1 VENERDGLVVEQ
13 EGTIAEYHDLKE
25 KIGVYEQ
32 DMKDV
37 MNHPNYCLPFIQ
49 PGRLVRIKHEN
60 RLFDWGVVINFSK
73 RLKPF
78 VLSLFN
84 YVLTSQSQEEDFKP
98 QESYIVDV
106 AMWIDASSVS
116 SGQRIKQKDLPAI
129 LPGPAGI
136 NSKTGRMEVVPVI
149 MSTVDGI
156 SQIRVP
162 LPSDLKGAEQRLD
175 LRKTVEEVKR
185 RFPDGLP
192 NLDPIKNMSITDE
205 SFRTLVKVLPTTY
218 PY

>member
-1 VENERDGLVVEQ
+1 VVEQ
-13 EGTIAEYHDLKE
+13 ESTIAEYYDLKE

-49 PGRLVRIKHEN
+49 PGRLVRIKHEK

-78 VLSLFN
+78 VSFHLNS
-84 YVLTSQSQEEDFKP
+84 VLTSQSQEEDFKP
-98 QESYIVDV
+98 QESYIIDV

-129 LPGPAGI
+129 IPGPDGI
-136 NSKTGRMEVVPVI
+136 NSKMGRMEVVPVV
-149 MSTVDGI
+149 MSTIDEI
-156 SQIRVP
+156 SQLRVP
-162 LPSDLKGAEQRLD
+162 LPGDLKGTEQRLD

-205 SFRTLVKVLPTTY
+205 SFRTLVKVCPQAIVSNEVEN
-218 PY
+218 